1 MQQNVDESLILN
13 SFLKVP
19 DERVFSYQN
28 SIVFWVSQD
37 SDYALLILKHS
48 FAHKNP

>member
-37 SDYALLILKHS
+37 SDDFETHVSY
-48 FAHKNP
+48 KNP